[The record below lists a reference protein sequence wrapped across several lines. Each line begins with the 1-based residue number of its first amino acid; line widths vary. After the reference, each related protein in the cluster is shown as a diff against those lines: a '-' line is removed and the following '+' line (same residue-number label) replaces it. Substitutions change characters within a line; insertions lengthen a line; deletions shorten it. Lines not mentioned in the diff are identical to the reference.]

1 MSVDSSPERFTD
13 GLATRP
19 RRRPDHRWLTLVPLL
34 AVLILLFVVPLCSL
48 LVDSFRSAQGF
59 TLENYREQVS
69 SPVFWRAI
77 RRTLVVAALSTGICV
92 ALGYGMAYA
101 LTRMPKRVRGV
112 LLVVVLVPY
121 FTSIL
126 IRSYAWIAILAP
138 NGLVAQAL
146 ALLGV
151 ETPPDLVFNQT
162 GMLIGTVQILLPLAL
177 LPIYSV
183 MSGIDRAPVRAAQS
197 LGASP
202 AVAHWHVYRPATSS
216 AVMAAAALVFI
227 STLGFYVTPALL
239 GGPGDTLIAQSILVQ
254 FSNLVDPAGAAAQ
267 AALLLLIVL
276 VLFAILF
283 RHLAPSLSVGGTE
296 PTPATTTARPGRRPP
311 RGTAGPT
318 ERHEELRTLR
328 ARILDTGLDIVGRL
342 RLPILLGSWILGA
355 VLLVTP
361 LVVVAIWSLSDATYL
376 TFPPEEYSTR
386 WFADYFTDEAWI
398 DSTFLSLGLAST
410 AAVVSVVIGG
420 FGAFGL
426 VRGPRRPRLPIAI
439 LVAMPLIV
447 PPMIYSLGFFVLV
460 APHNLVGTR
469 LGLILPYVVLGLPFS
484 VSITAAALRNLDVR
498 LENAARSLGAGSLSV
513 LRHVLLPALRPALV
527 SGFVF
532 SFLAAFDDVVVA
544 TFMSGPTAVTLP
556 LRMFQD
562 IKLEVSPRTAVVAVV
577 LLGAGAAAVLLRF
590 VTAWLVRTVRVALSR
605 LGDS

>member
-1 MSVDSSPERFTD
+1 MSVDSLP
-13 GLATRP
+13 GQLIGGPVARP
-19 RRRPDHRWLTLVPLL
+19 RHRPDRRWLTLVPLL

-48 LVDSFRSAQGF
+48 LVDSFRGGHGF
-59 TLENYREQVS
+59 TLENYREQVT

-77 RRTLVVAALSTGICV
+77 RRTLVIAALSTAICV
-92 ALGYGMAYA
+92 VLGYCMAYA
-101 LTRMPKRVRGV
+101 LTRVPKRLRGV
-112 LLVVVLVPY
+112 LMVVVLVPY

-138 NGLVAQAL
+138 SGLVAGTL
-146 ALLGV
+146 ALFGV
-151 ETPPDLVFNQT
+151 DTAPELVFNQT

-216 AVMAAAALVFI
+216 AVTAAAALVFI

-267 AALLLLIVL
+267 AVLLLLIVL
-276 VLFAILF
+276 VLFAVLF
-283 RHLAPSLSVGGTE
+283 RYLAPSLSVGGAET
-296 PTPATTTARPGRRPP
+296 ATARRGRRPGR
-311 RGTAGPT
+311 GAGDST
-318 ERHEELRTLR
+318 GRHEELRALR
-328 ARILDTGLDIVGRL
+328 ARILDTGLDLVGRL
-342 RLPILLGSWILGA
+342 RLPILAGSWLVGA
-355 VLLVTP
+355 ALLVTP
-361 LVVVAIWSLSDATYL
+361 LVVVAIWSFSDATYL

-386 WFADYFTDEAWI
+386 WFADYFADQAWI
-398 DSTFLSLGLAST
+398 DSTFLSLGIACAS
-410 AAVVSVVIGG
+410 AAISVVIGG

-426 VRGPRRPRLPIAI
+426 VRGPRRLRLPTAI
-439 LVAMPLIV
+439 LVAMPMIV
-447 PPMIYSLGFFVLV
+447 PPMIYSLGFFMLV
-460 APHNLVGTR
+460 APHDLVGTN
-469 LGLILPYVVLGLPFS
+469 LGLILPYLVLGLPFS
-484 VSITAAALRNLDVR
+484 VSITAAALRNLDLR
-498 LENAARSLGAGSLSV
+498 LENAARSLGAGPVSV
-513 LRHVLLPALRPALV
+513 VRHVLLPALRPALV

-577 LLGAGAAAVLLRF
+577 LLAAGAAAVLLRF
-590 VTAWLVRTVRVALSR
+590 VMAWLVRTVRVALSR
-605 LGDS
+605 LGAS

>member
-1 MSVDSSPERFTD
+1 MSVDSSPVQVTG
-13 GLATRP
+13 GLATRS
-19 RRRPDHRWLTLVPLL
+19 RGRPDRRWLTLVPLL
-34 AVLILLFVVPLCSL
+34 AVLILLFVVPLGTL
-48 LVDSFRSAQGF
+48 LADSFGGGQGF
-59 TLENYREQVS
+59 TLDNYREQVT

-77 RRTLVVAALSTGICV
+77 RRTLVIAALSTVICV
-92 ALGYGMAYA
+92 VLGYCMAYA
-101 LTRMPKRVRGV
+101 LTRMPKRLRGV

-138 NGLVAQAL
+138 NGLVAGTL
-146 ALLGV
+146 KLLGV
-151 ETPPDLVFNQT
+151 DSPPELVFNQT

-197 LGASP
+197 LGAAP

-216 AVMAAAALVFI
+216 AVLAAAALVFI

-239 GGPGDTLIAQSILVQ
+239 GGPGDTLIAQSILVR

-276 VLFAILF
+276 SLFTVLF
-283 RHLAPSLSVGGTE
+283 RYLAPSLAVE
-296 PTPATTTARPGRRPP
+296 PSGDARPARRAD
-311 RGTAGPT
+311 RG
-318 ERHEELRTLR
+318 ERFDALRALR
-328 ARILDTGLDIVGRL
+328 ARVLDTGLGLAGRL
-342 RLPILLGSWILGA
+342 RLPILVGSWVAGA
-355 VLLVTP
+355 ALLVTP
-361 LVVVAIWSLSDATYL
+361 LVVVAIWSFSDATYL

-386 WFADYFTDEAWI
+386 WFADYFADTAWL
-398 DSTFLSLGLAST
+398 DSTFLSLAVASAS
-410 AAVVSVVIGG
+410 AAIGVVIGG
-420 FGAFGL
+420 LGAFGL
-426 VRGPRRPRLPIAI
+426 VRGPRRARPPIAI
-439 LVAMPLIV
+439 LVAMPMIM
-447 PPMIYSLGFFVLV
+447 PPMIYSLGFFLLV
-460 APHNLVGTR
+460 APQGLVGTP
-469 LGLILPYVVLGLPFS
+469 LGLILPYVVLGLPFA

-498 LENAARSLGAGSLSV
+498 LENAARSLGAGPMSV

-532 SFLAAFDDVVVA
+532 AFLAAFDDVVVA

-590 VTAWLVRTVRVALSR
+590 VMAWLVRTIRVALSR

>member
-1 MSVDSSPERFTD
+1 MSVDSSPVQVTG
-13 GLATRP
+13 GLATRS
-19 RRRPDHRWLTLVPLL
+19 RGRPDRRWLTLVPLL
-34 AVLILLFVVPLCSL
+34 AVLILLFVVPLGTL
-48 LVDSFRSAQGF
+48 LADSFGGGQGF
-59 TLENYREQVS
+59 TLDNYREQVT

-77 RRTLVVAALSTGICV
+77 RRTLVIAALSTVICV
-92 ALGYGMAYA
+92 VLGYCMAYA
-101 LTRMPKRVRGV
+101 LTRMPKRLRGV
-112 LLVVVLVPY
+112 LMVVVLVPY

-138 NGLVAQAL
+138 NGLVAGTL
-146 ALLGV
+146 KLLGV
-151 ETPPDLVFNQT
+151 DSPPELVFNQT

-197 LGASP
+197 LGAAP

-216 AVMAAAALVFI
+216 AVLAAAALVFI

-239 GGPGDTLIAQSILVQ
+239 GGPGDTLIAQSILVR

-276 VLFAILF
+276 ALFTVLF
-283 RHLAPSLSVGGTE
+283 RYLAPSLSMGAVE
-296 PTPATTTARPGRRPP
+296 PSGDARPARRAGR
-311 RGTAGPT
+311 G
-318 ERHEELRTLR
+318 ERFDALRALR
-328 ARILDTGLDIVGRL
+328 ARVLDTGLGLAGRL
-342 RLPILLGSWILGA
+342 RLPILVGSWVAGA
-355 VLLVTP
+355 ALLVTP
-361 LVVVAIWSLSDATYL
+361 LVVVAIWSFSDATYL

-386 WFADYFTDEAWI
+386 WFADYFADTAWL
-398 DSTFLSLGLAST
+398 DSTFLSLAVASAS
-410 AAVVSVVIGG
+410 AAIGVVIGG
-420 FGAFGL
+420 LGAFGL
-426 VRGPRRPRLPIAI
+426 VRGPRRARPPIAI
-439 LVAMPLIV
+439 LVAMPMIV
-447 PPMIYSLGFFVLV
+447 PPMIYSLGFFLLV
-460 APHNLVGTR
+460 APQGLVGTP
-469 LGLILPYVVLGLPFS
+469 LGLILPYVVLGLPFA

-498 LENAARSLGAGSLSV
+498 LENAARSLGAGPMSV

-532 SFLAAFDDVVVA
+532 AFLAAFDDVVVA

-590 VTAWLVRTVRVALSR
+590 VMAWLVRTIRVALSR

>member
-1 MSVDSSPERFTD
+1 MSVDSSPERFTGD
-13 GLATRP
+13 PAAPP
-19 RRRPDHRWLTLVPLL
+19 RHRPDRRWLTLVPLL

-48 LVDSFRSAQGF
+48 LVDSFRGGQGL
-59 TLENYREQVS
+59 TLENYHEQVT
-69 SPVFWRAI
+69 SPVFWRAM
-77 RRTLVVAALSTGICV
+77 RRTLVIAALSTGICV
-92 ALGYGMAYA
+92 ALGYCMAYA
-101 LTRMPKRVRGV
+101 LTRMPKRLRGA
-112 LLVVVLVPY
+112 LMVVVLVPY

-138 NGLVAQAL
+138 SGLVAKTL
-146 ALLGV
+146 ALVGIDN
-151 ETPPDLVFNQT
+151 PPDLVFNQT

-183 MSGIDRAPVRAAQS
+183 MSGIDRAAVRAAQS

-216 AVMAAAALVFI
+216 AVLAAAALVFI

-267 AALLLLIVL
+267 AVLLLLVVL
-276 VLFAILF
+276 VLFVVLF
-283 RHLAPSLSVGGTE
+283 RYLAPSLSIGS
-296 PTPATTTARPGRRPP
+296 TAASPRRES
-311 RGTAGPT
+311 TKQD
-318 ERHEELRTLR
+318 ERYERLRDLR
-328 ARILDTGLDIVGRL
+328 ARVLDTVLGVVGRL
-342 RLPILLGSWILGA
+342 RLPILVGGWLVGA
-355 VLLVTP
+355 ALLVTP
-361 LVVVAIWSLSDATYL
+361 LVVVAIWSFSDATYL
-376 TFPPEEYSTR
+376 IFPPEEYSTR
-386 WFADYFTDEAWI
+386 WFADYLADESWI
-398 DSTFLSLGLAST
+398 GSTFLSLGIASLS
-410 AAVVSVVIGG
+410 AAIGVVIGG
-420 FGAFGL
+420 LGAFGL
-426 VRGPRRPRLPIAI
+426 VRGPRRSRVPVAV
-439 LVAMPLIV
+439 LVAMPMIV

-460 APHNLVGTR
+460 APHGLVGTP
-469 LGLILPYVVLGLPFS
+469 LGLVLPYVVLGLPFA

-498 LENAARSLGAGSLSV
+498 LENAARSLGAGPLSV

-532 SFLAAFDDVVVA
+532 AFLAAFDDVVVA

-590 VTAWLVRTVRVALSR
+590 VMAWLVRAVRVALSR
-605 LGDS
+605 MGAS

>member
-1 MSVDSSPERFTD
+1 MSVDSFPERFTGD
-13 GLATRP
+13 LAAPP
-19 RRRPDHRWLTLVPLL
+19 RHRPDRRWLTLVPLL

-48 LVDSFRSAQGF
+48 LVDSFRGGQGL
-59 TLENYREQVS
+59 TLENYHEQVT
-69 SPVFWRAI
+69 SPVFWRAM
-77 RRTLVVAALSTGICV
+77 RRTLVIAALSTGICV
-92 ALGYGMAYA
+92 ALGYCMAYA
-101 LTRMPKRVRGV
+101 LTRMPKRLRGA
-112 LLVVVLVPY
+112 LMVVVLVPY

-138 NGLVAQAL
+138 SGLVARTL
-146 ALLGV
+146 ALVGIDN
-151 ETPPDLVFNQT
+151 PPDLVFNQT

-183 MSGIDRAPVRAAQS
+183 MSGIDRAAVRAAQS

-216 AVMAAAALVFI
+216 AVLAAAALVFI

-267 AALLLLIVL
+267 AVLLLLVVL
-276 VLFAILF
+276 VLFVVLF
-283 RHLAPSLSVGGTE
+283 RYLAPSLSIGNTSAS
-296 PTPATTTARPGRRPP
+296 PRRDPAKQD
-311 RGTAGPT
+311 
-318 ERHEELRTLR
+318 ERYERLRDLR
-328 ARILDTGLDIVGRL
+328 ARALDTVLGVVGRL
-342 RLPILLGSWILGA
+342 RLPILVGGWLVGA
-355 VLLVTP
+355 ALLVTP
-361 LVVVAIWSLSDATYL
+361 LVVVAIWSFSDATYL
-376 TFPPEEYSTR
+376 IFPPEEYSTR
-386 WFADYFTDEAWI
+386 WFADYLADESWI
-398 DSTFLSLGLAST
+398 GSTFLSLGIASLS
-410 AAVVSVVIGG
+410 AAIGVVIGG
-420 FGAFGL
+420 LGAFGL
-426 VRGPRRPRLPIAI
+426 VRGPRRSRVPVAV
-439 LVAMPLIV
+439 LVAMPMIV

-460 APHNLVGTR
+460 APHGLVGTP
-469 LGLILPYVVLGLPFS
+469 LGLILPYVVLGLPFA

-498 LENAARSLGAGSLSV
+498 LENAARSLGAGPLSV

-532 SFLAAFDDVVVA
+532 AFLAAFDDVVVA

-577 LLGAGAAAVLLRF
+577 LLGAGVAAVLLRF
-590 VTAWLVRTVRVALSR
+590 VMAWLVRAVRVALSR
-605 LGDS
+605 MGAS

>member
-1 MSVDSSPERFTD
+1 MSVDSSPVRVTG
-13 GLATRP
+13 GLASRS
-19 RRRPDHRWLTLVPLL
+19 RGRPDRRWLTLVPLL
-34 AVLILLFVVPLCSL
+34 AVLILLFVVPLGTL
-48 LVDSFRSAQGF
+48 LADSFGGGQGF
-59 TLENYREQVS
+59 TLDNYREQVT

-77 RRTLVVAALSTGICV
+77 RRTLVIAALSTVICV
-92 ALGYGMAYA
+92 VLGYCMAYA

-112 LLVVVLVPY
+112 LMVVVLVPY

-138 NGLVAQAL
+138 NGLVAGTL
-146 ALLGV
+146 ELLGV
-151 ETPPDLVFNQT
+151 DSPPELVFNQT

-197 LGASP
+197 LGAAP

-216 AVMAAAALVFI
+216 AVLAAAALVFI

-276 VLFAILF
+276 ALFTVLFRF
-283 RHLAPSLSVGGTE
+283 LAPQLAVEPSGDVRPARRVRAGGRFDGLW
-296 PTPATTTARPGRRPP
+296 ARV
-311 RGTAGPT
+311 
-318 ERHEELRTLR
+318 
-328 ARILDTGLDIVGRL
+328 LDTGLGLAGRL
-342 RLPILLGSWILGA
+342 RLPILVGSWVAGA
-355 VLLVTP
+355 ALLVTP
-361 LVVVAIWSLSDATYL
+361 LVVVAIWSFSDATYL
-376 TFPPEEYSTR
+376 TFPPQEYSTR
-386 WFADYFTDEAWI
+386 WFAEYFADTAWL
-398 DSTFLSLGLAST
+398 DSTFLSLAVASGS
-410 AAVVSVVIGG
+410 AAIGVVIGG
-420 FGAFGL
+420 LGAFGL
-426 VRGPRRPRLPIAI
+426 VRGPRRARGPVAI
-439 LVAMPLIV
+439 LVAMPMIV
-447 PPMIYSLGFFVLV
+447 PPMIYSLGFFLLV
-460 APHNLVGTR
+460 APQGLVGTPQ
-469 LGLILPYVVLGLPFS
+469 GLILPYVVLGLPFA

-498 LENAARSLGAGSLSV
+498 LENAARSLGAGPISV
-513 LRHVLLPALRPALV
+513 LRHVMLPALRPALV

-532 SFLAAFDDVVVA
+532 AFLTAFDDVVVA

-577 LLGAGAAAVLLRF
+577 LLGAGAVAVLLRF
-590 VTAWLVRTVRVALSR
+590 VMAWLVRTVRVALSR
-605 LGDS
+605 MGDS

>member
-1 MSVDSSPERFTD
+1 MSVDSSPEQFT
-13 GLATRP
+13 GGPATRP
-19 RRRPDHRWLTLVPLL
+19 QRRPDHRWLTLVPLL
-34 AVLILLFVVPLCSL
+34 AVLTLLFVVPLCSL
-48 LVDSFRSAQGF
+48 LVDSFRSEQGF
-59 TLENYREQVS
+59 TLENYHEQVT
-69 SPVFWRAI
+69 SPVFWHAM
-77 RRTLVVAALSTGICV
+77 RRTLVIAALSTVICV
-92 ALGYGMAYA
+92 ALGYCMAYA
-101 LTRMPKRVRGV
+101 LTRMPKRLRGV

-138 NGLVAQAL
+138 NGLVAQTL

-151 ETPPDLVFNQT
+151 DTPPDLVFNQT

-183 MSGIDRAPVRAAQS
+183 MSGIDRAAVRAAQS

-216 AVMAAAALVFI
+216 AVTAAAALVFI

-239 GGPGDTLIAQSILVQ
+239 GGPGDALIAQSILVR

-283 RHLAPSLSVGGTE
+283 RYLAPSLSIGGTE
-296 PTPATTTARPGRRPP
+296 QAPARSRRRSS
-311 RGTAGPT
+311 RGTADSA
-318 ERHEELRTLR
+318 ERHEELRALR
-328 ARILDTGLDIVGRL
+328 ARILDTGLDVVGRL
-342 RLPILLGSWILGA
+342 RLPILLGGWILGA
-355 VLLVTP
+355 ALLVTP
-361 LVVVAIWSLSDATYL
+361 LIVVAIWSLSDATYL
-376 TFPPEEYSTR
+376 TFPPQEYSTR
-386 WFADYFTDEAWI
+386 WFADYFADEAWI
-398 DSTFLSLGLAST
+398 GSTFLSLGIAST
-410 AAVVSVVIGG
+410 SAAVSVVIGG

-460 APHNLVGTR
+460 APHGLVGTN
-469 LGLILPYVVLGLPFS
+469 LGLILPYLVLGLPFS

-532 SFLAAFDDVVVA
+532 AFLAAFDDVVVA

-590 VTAWLVRTVRVALSR
+590 VTAWLVRAVRVALSR
-605 LGDS
+605 LGAS

>member
-1 MSVDSSPERFTD
+1 MSVDSSLERFAG
-13 GLATRP
+13 GLAARP
-19 RRRPDHRWLTLVPLL
+19 RRRPDRRWLTLVPLL

-48 LVDSFRSAQGF
+48 LVDSFRGAQGF
-59 TLENYREQVS
+59 TLENYREQVT
-69 SPVFWRAI
+69 SPVFWRAM
-77 RRTLVVAALSTGICV
+77 RRTLVIAALSTVICV
-92 ALGYGMAYA
+92 ALGYCMAYA
-101 LTRMPKRVRGV
+101 LTRMPKRLRGV
-112 LLVVVLVPY
+112 LMVVVLVPY

-138 NGLVAQAL
+138 NGLVAQTL
-146 ALLGV
+146 ALFGV
-151 ETPPDLVFNQT
+151 DTPPEMVFNQT

-183 MSGIDRAPVRAAQS
+183 MSGIDRAAVRAAQS

-239 GGPGDTLIAQSILVQ
+239 GGPGDALIAQSILVQ

-267 AALLLLIVL
+267 AVLLLLVVL
-276 VLFAILF
+276 ALFAVLF
-283 RHLAPSLSVGGTE
+283 RYLAPSLSVESTE
-296 PTPATTTARPGRRPP
+296 KTPATTARPGRRLL
-311 RGTAGPT
+311 RRT
-318 ERHEELRTLR
+318 EGSSERQDELRALR
-328 ARILDTGLDIVGRL
+328 ARILDTVLDVVGRL
-342 RLPILLGSWILGA
+342 RLPILLGGWILGA
-355 VLLVTP
+355 ALLVTP
-361 LVVVAIWSLSDATYL
+361 LVVVAIWSFSDATYL

-386 WFADYFTDEAWI
+386 WFADYFADDAWI
-398 DSTFLSLGLAST
+398 GSTFLSLGIAS
-410 AAVVSVVIGG
+410 AAAAVSVVIGG

-426 VRGPRRPRLPIAI
+426 VRGPERPRLPIAI

-447 PPMIYSLGFFVLV
+447 PPMIYSLGFFVFV
-460 APHNLVGTR
+460 APHNVVGTPA
-469 LGLILPYVVLGLPFS
+469 GLLLPYVVLGLPFA
-484 VSITAAALRNLDVR
+484 VSITAAALRNLDQR
-498 LENAARSLGAGSLSV
+498 LENAARSLGAGPVSV
-513 LRHVLLPALRPALV
+513 LRHVLLPALRPALI

-532 SFLAAFDDVVVA
+532 AFLAAFDDVVVA

-577 LLGAGAAAVLLRF
+577 LLGAGAVAVLLRF
-590 VTAWLVRTVRVALSR
+590 VTAWLVRAVRVALSR
-605 LGDS
+605 MGAS

>member
-1 MSVDSSPERFTD
+1 MSVDSSTERFTG
-13 GLATRP
+13 GLAARP
-19 RRRPDHRWLTLVPLL
+19 RRRPDRRWLTLVPLL
-34 AVLILLFVVPLCSL
+34 AVLILLFVVPLFSL
-48 LVDSFRSAQGF
+48 LIDSFRSEQGF
-59 TLENYREQVS
+59 TLENYREQVT

-77 RRTLVVAALSTGICV
+77 RRTLVIAAISTGICV
-92 ALGYGMAYA
+92 VLGYLMAYA
-101 LTRMPKRVRGV
+101 LTRMPKRLRGV
-112 LLVVVLVPY
+112 LMVVVLVPY

-138 NGLVAQAL
+138 GGLVARTL
-146 ALLGV
+146 ALVGIDS
-151 ETPPDLVFNQT
+151 PPDLVFNQT
-162 GMLIGTVQILLPLAL
+162 GVLIGTVQILLPLAL

-183 MSGIDRAPVRAAQS
+183 MSGIDRASVRAAQS

-216 AVMAAAALVFI
+216 AVMASAALVFI
-227 STLGFYVTPALL
+227 SSLGFYVTPALL
-239 GGPGDTLIAQSILVQ
+239 GGPGDALIAQSILVQ

-267 AALLLLIVL
+267 AVLLLLIVL
-276 VLFAILF
+276 MLFVVLF
-283 RHLAPSLSVGGTE
+283 RYLAPSLSVESTGSA
-296 PTPATTTARPGRRPP
+296 TPRRGRRAD
-311 RGTAGPT
+311 TT
-318 ERHEELRTLR
+318 ERRENLRALR
-328 ARILDTGLDIVGRL
+328 ARILDSGLDAVGRL
-342 RLPILLGSWILGA
+342 RLPILVCGWIVGA
-355 VLLVTP
+355 ALLATP
-361 LVVVAIWSLSDATYL
+361 LVVVAIWSFSDATYL

-398 DSTFLSLGLAST
+398 GSTFLSLGIAS
-410 AAVVSVVIGG
+410 ASAVISVVIGG

-426 VRGPRRPRLPIAI
+426 VRGPKRPRLPIAI

-447 PPMIYSLGFFVLV
+447 PPMIYSLGFFILV
-460 APHNLVGTR
+460 APHDVVGTN
-469 LGLILPYVVLGLPFS
+469 LGLIMPYVVLGLPFA
-484 VSITAAALRNLDVR
+484 VSITAAALRNLDQR

-513 LRHVLLPALRPALV
+513 LRHVLLPALRPALI

-532 SFLAAFDDVVVA
+532 AFLAAFDDVVVA

-590 VTAWLVRTVRVALSR
+590 VMAWLVRAVRVALSR
-605 LGDS
+605 RGAS

>member
-1 MSVDSSPERFTD
+1 MSVDSPPEQFTG
-13 GLATRP
+13 GLTIRP

-34 AVLILLFVVPLCSL
+34 AVLILLFVVPLGSL
-48 LVDSFRSAQGF
+48 LVDSFRGGQGF
-59 TLENYREQVS
+59 TLENYREQVT

-77 RRTLVVAALSTGICV
+77 RRTLVIAALSTGICV
-92 ALGYGMAYA
+92 VLGYCMAYV
-101 LTRMPKRVRGV
+101 LTRIPKRLRGV

-138 NGLVAQAL
+138 SGLVARTL
-146 ALLGV
+146 ALFGV
-151 ETPPDLVFNQT
+151 DTPPELVFNQT

-216 AVMAAAALVFI
+216 AVTAAAALVFI

-267 AALLLLIVL
+267 ATLLLLVVL
-276 VLFAILF
+276 LLFVILF
-283 RHLAPSLSVGGTE
+283 RYLAPSLSVAGAE
-296 PTPATTTARPGRRPP
+296 PTPASTATRSGRRFS
-311 RGTAGPT
+311 RAAGST
-318 ERHEELRTLR
+318 ERHEELRALR
-328 ARILDTGLDIVGRL
+328 ARILDTGLDVVGRL
-342 RLPILLGSWILGA
+342 RLPILAGSWIVGA
-355 VLLVTP
+355 ALLVTP
-361 LVVVAIWSLSDATYL
+361 LVVVAIWSFSDATYL

-386 WFADYFTDEAWI
+386 WFADYFADEAWL
-398 DSTFLSLGLAST
+398 DSTFLSLGIASAS
-410 AAVVSVVIGG
+410 AAISVVIGG
-420 FGAFGL
+420 LGAFGL
-426 VRGPRRPRLPIAI
+426 VRGPRVPRVPVAI
-439 LVAMPLIV
+439 LVAMPMIV

-460 APHNLVGTR
+460 APHGLVGTH
-469 LGLILPYVVLGLPFS
+469 LGLILPYLVLGLPFA

-498 LENAARSLGAGSLSV
+498 LENAARSLGAGPLSV

-532 SFLAAFDDVVVA
+532 AFLAAFDDVVVA

-590 VTAWLVRTVRVALSR
+590 VTAWLVRAVRVALSR

>member
-1 MSVDSSPERFTD
+1 MSVDSLPQQLTG
-13 GLATRP
+13 GLPIRSQ
-19 RRRPDHRWLTLVPLL
+19 RRPDRRWLTLVPLL

-48 LVDSFRSAQGF
+48 LVDSFRSGQGF
-59 TLENYREQVS
+59 TLDNYREQVT

-77 RRTLVVAALSTGICV
+77 RRTLVIAALSTGICV
-92 ALGYGMAYA
+92 VLGYCMAYA
-101 LTRMPKRVRGV
+101 LTRMPKRLRGV
-112 LLVVVLVPY
+112 LMVVVLVPY

-138 NGLVAQAL
+138 SGLVAEAL
-146 ALLGV
+146 ALFGV
-151 ETPPDLVFNQT
+151 DTAPELVFNQT

-239 GGPGDTLIAQSILVQ
+239 GGPGDALIAQSILVQ

-267 AALLLLIVL
+267 AVLLLLVVL
-276 VLFAILF
+276 ALFAVLF
-283 RHLAPSLSVGGTE
+283 RYLAPSLSIEGAK
-296 PTPATTTARPGRRPP
+296 ATTPTARPGRRS
-311 RGTAGPT
+311 RDGG
-318 ERHEELRTLR
+318 
-328 ARILDTGLDIVGRL
+328 ARVLDTALDTALDVVGRL
-342 RLPILLGSWILGA
+342 RLPILLGTWVVGA
-355 VLLVTP
+355 ALLVTP
-361 LVVVAIWSLSDATYL
+361 LVVVAIWAFSDATYL

-386 WFADYFTDEAWI
+386 WFADYFADERWI
-398 DSTFLSLGLAST
+398 GSTLLSLGLASS
-410 AAVVSVVIGG
+410 AAVLSVVIGS

-426 VRGPRRPRLPIAI
+426 VRGPRRPRLPIAV

-447 PPMIYSLGFFVLV
+447 PPMIYGLGFFVLV
-460 APHNLVGTR
+460 APHGMVGTQ
-469 LGLILPYVVLGLPFS
+469 LGLILPYLVLGLPFS
-484 VSITAAALRNLDVR
+484 VSITAAALRNLDRR

-513 LRHVLLPALRPALV
+513 LRHVLLPALRPALA

-532 SFLAAFDDVVVA
+532 SFLAAFDDVVIS
-544 TFMSGPTAVTLP
+544 TFMSGPSAVTLP

-577 LLGAGAAAVLLRF
+577 LLAAGAAAVLLRF
-590 VTAWLVRTVRVALSR
+590 VTTWLVRTIRVALSR

>member
-1 MSVDSSPERFTD
+1 MSVDSSLEQFT
-13 GLATRP
+13 GGPAIRSA
-19 RRRPDHRWLTLVPLL
+19 RRPDRRWLTLVPLL
-34 AVLILLFVVPLCSL
+34 AVLTLLFVVPLFSL
-48 LVDSFRSAQGF
+48 LVDSFRGGQGF
-59 TLENYREQVS
+59 TLENYGEQVT

-77 RRTLVVAALSTGICV
+77 RRTLVIAALSTAICV
-92 ALGYGMAYA
+92 ALGYCMAYA
-101 LTRMPKRVRGV
+101 LTRMPKRLRGV
-112 LLVVVLVPY
+112 LMVVVLVPY

-138 NGLVAQAL
+138 SGLVARAL
-146 ALLGV
+146 ELVGV
-151 ETPPDLVFNQT
+151 GTPPDLVFNQT

-183 MSGIDRAPVRAAQS
+183 MSGIDRAAVRAAQS

-216 AVMAAAALVFI
+216 AVLAAAALVFI

-276 VLFAILF
+276 ALFAVLF
-283 RHLAPSLSVGGTE
+283 RYLAPSLSVGAADTV
-296 PTPATTTARPGRRPP
+296 RPGRR
-311 RGTAGPT
+311 RGGADPAGRG
-318 ERHEELRTLR
+318 EALRDAR
-328 ARILDTGLDIVGRL
+328 ARTLDTGLDILGRL
-342 RLPILLGSWILGA
+342 RLPALVGGWVVGA
-355 VLLVTP
+355 ALLVTP
-361 LVVVAIWSLSDATYL
+361 LIVVAIWSFSDATYL
-376 TFPPEEYSTR
+376 TFPPGEYSTR
-386 WFADYFTDEAWI
+386 WFADYFADETWI
-398 DSTFLSLGLAST
+398 GSTFLSLGIASAS
-410 AAVVSVVIGG
+410 AAIGVVIGG

-426 VRGPRRPRLPIAI
+426 VRGPRRLRGPVAI
-439 LVAMPLIV
+439 LVAMPMIV
-447 PPMIYSLGFFVLV
+447 PPMIYSLGFFLLV
-460 APHNLVGTR
+460 APHGLVGTSV
-469 LGLILPYVVLGLPFS
+469 GLILPYLVLGLPFS

-498 LENAARSLGAGSLSV
+498 LENAARSLGAGPFSV

-532 SFLAAFDDVVVA
+532 AFLAAFDDVVVA

-577 LLGAGAAAVLLRF
+577 LLAAGAAAVLLRF
-590 VTAWLVRTVRVALSR
+590 VTAWLVRAVRVALSR
-605 LGDS
+605 QGAS

>member
-1 MSVDSSPERFTD
+1 MSVDSPPKQFTC
-13 GLATRP
+13 GLTTRP
-19 RRRPDHRWLTLVPLL
+19 QRRPDHRWLTLVPLL

-48 LVDSFRSAQGF
+48 LVDSFRSGQGF
-59 TLENYREQVS
+59 TLDNYREQVT

-77 RRTLVVAALSTGICV
+77 RRTLVIAALSTGICV
-92 ALGYGMAYA
+92 VLGYCMAYA
-101 LTRMPKRVRGV
+101 LTRVPKRLRGV
-112 LLVVVLVPY
+112 LMVAVLVPY

-138 NGLVAQAL
+138 SGLVAKTL

-151 ETPPDLVFNQT
+151 DTPPDLVFNQT

-239 GGPGDTLIAQSILVQ
+239 GGPGDALIAQSILVQ

-267 AALLLLIVL
+267 AVLLLLIVL
-276 VLFAILF
+276 VLFAVLF
-283 RHLAPSLSVGGTE
+283 RYLAPSLSVEGTE
-296 PTPATTTARPGRRPP
+296 LTPATTTARPGRRP
-311 RGTAGPT
+311 RGTADPT
-318 ERHEELRTLR
+318 ERQEMLRTLR
-328 ARILDTGLDIVGRL
+328 ARILDTALDVVGRL
-342 RLPILLGSWILGA
+342 RLPILLGSWIMGA
-355 VLLVTP
+355 ALLVTP

-376 TFPPEEYSTR
+376 TFPPEKYSTR
-386 WFADYFTDEAWI
+386 WFADYFADEAWI

-410 AAVVSVVIGG
+410 AAVVSVVIGS

-460 APHNLVGTR
+460 APHNLVGTQ
-469 LGLILPYVVLGLPFS
+469 LGLILPYLVLGLPFS
-484 VSITAAALRNLDVR
+484 VSITAAALRNLDLR

-513 LRHVLLPALRPALV
+513 LRHVLLPALRPALA

-532 SFLAAFDDVVVA
+532 SFLAAFDDVVIS

-577 LLGAGAAAVLLRF
+577 LLGAGAAAVLLRL
-590 VTAWLVRTVRVALSR
+590 VTAWLVRAVRVALSR

>member
-1 MSVDSSPERFTD
+1 MSVDSLPRQFTG

-48 LVDSFRSAQGF
+48 LVDSFRSGQGF
-59 TLENYREQVS
+59 SLDNYREQVT
-69 SPVFWRAI
+69 SPVFWRAM
-77 RRTLVVAALSTGICV
+77 RRTLVIAALSTGICV
-92 ALGYGMAYA
+92 ALGYCMAYA
-101 LTRMPKRVRGV
+101 LTRMPKRLRGV
-112 LLVVVLVPY
+112 LMVVVLVPY

-138 NGLVAQAL
+138 GGLVARTL
-146 ALLGV
+146 ALFGV
-151 ETPPDLVFNQT
+151 DNPPDLVFNQT

-183 MSGIDRAPVRAAQS
+183 MSGIDRAAVRAAQS

-239 GGPGDTLIAQSILVQ
+239 GGPGDALIAQSILVQ

-267 AALLLLIVL
+267 AVLLLLIVL
-276 VLFAILF
+276 VLFAVLF
-283 RHLAPSLSVGGTE
+283 RYLAPSLSVGTE
-296 PTPATTTARPGRRPP
+296 TTPAATAARPGRRAS
-311 RGTAGPT
+311 RGTADAA
-318 ERHEELRTLR
+318 ERREKLRALR
-328 ARILDTGLDIVGRL
+328 ARILDTGLDVVGRL
-342 RLPILLGSWILGA
+342 RLPILLGGWILGA
-355 VLLVTP
+355 ALLVTP
-361 LVVVAIWSLSDATYL
+361 LIVVAIWSFSDATYL

-386 WFADYFTDEAWI
+386 WFADYFADQAWI
-398 DSTFLSLGLAST
+398 DSTFLSLGIAS
-410 AAVVSVVIGG
+410 AAAAISVVIGG
-420 FGAFGL
+420 LGAFGL
-426 VRGPRRPRLPIAI
+426 VRGPRRSRLPVAI
-439 LVAMPLIV
+439 LVAMPMIV

-460 APHNLVGTR
+460 APHDLVGTH
-469 LGLILPYVVLGLPFS
+469 LGLLLPYVVLGLPFS
-484 VSITAAALRNLDVR
+484 VSITAAALRNLDLR

-513 LRHVLLPALRPALV
+513 LRHVLLPALRPALI

-590 VTAWLVRTVRVALSR
+590 VMAWLVRTVRVALSR
-605 LGDS
+605 MGAS